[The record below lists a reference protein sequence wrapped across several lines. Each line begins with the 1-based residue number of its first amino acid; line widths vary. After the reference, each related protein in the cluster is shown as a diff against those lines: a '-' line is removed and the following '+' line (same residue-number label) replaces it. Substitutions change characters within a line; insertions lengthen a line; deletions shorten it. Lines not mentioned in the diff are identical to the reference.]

1 MPQERCMYKK
11 VLDICISFS
20 INNIFNPIFQKE
32 GEYSLS
38 FEEIMTPC
46 EKLVGGGGINRLPLS
61 THFPRVLKRLVKS
74 TSVKNVNT

>member
-1 MPQERCMYKK
+1 MPQERSMYKK
-11 VLDICISFS
+11 VLDRCISFS

-46 EKLVGGGGINRLPLS
+46 EKLVGGGGRYQSSPPLHS
-61 THFPRVLKRLVKS
+61 FSSSAEKIG
-74 TSVKNVNT
+74 